1 MNNFSSVFQFDCAFG
16 FDREFDFG
24 FGGGLQLPQRATELD
39 SAAVVLLLVTIHL
52 ITAGHQS
59 TILLKTMCRLGAVV
73 AGVFNNLI
81 ANFGLRV

>member
-1 MNNFSSVFQFDCAFG
+1 MFHFDCAFG
-16 FDREFDFG
+16 FDGEFGFG

-39 SAAVVLLLVTIHL
+39 SVAVALLLVTIHL
-52 ITAGHQS
+52 IAAGHQL
-59 TILLKTMCRLGAVV
+59 TILSKTMCHLGAVI

>member
-1 MNNFSSVFQFDCAFG
+1 VFQFDCAFG
-16 FDREFDFG
+16 FDGGFDFG

-39 SAAVVLLLVTIHL
+39 SVAVALLLVTIHL

-59 TILLKTMCRLGAVV
+59 TILSKTMCRLGTVV